1 MNCEFSLNKIPEV
14 IFMPRSARVKPL
26 DSMFHVMVR
35 SISEIKLFKT
45 DKDKI
50 KYFNLVKKYQD
61 IYHFKVYAYCLM
73 GNHGHF
79 IIDANGADISKFMH
93 GINLSY
99 AKYFNRVHNRHGHLF
114 QDRFKSK
121 VITNE
126 KYLYTLSAYIH
137 NNPSD
142 LQGYKTRVEKYNF
155 SSLSVYLNLRKDPFD
170 VLDYNFI
177 HTVFGFKMINPD
189 IDYLNFVHECNQFQF
204 KSEIEF
210 SEESSEYISC
220 RNPLLRNFEE
230 EFVIDF
236 VAKKTN
242 IDKHMFHAKHS
253 RTLINSRAIL
263 ALLMR
268 SFCDSKCSDI
278 CNILGNITQSRVSS
292 LSSYGLKLVSDT
304 GEYRHLVDEFI
315 KRYSYR

>member
-1 MNCEFSLNKIPEV
+1 
-14 IFMPRSARVKPL
+14 MPRSARIKPL
-26 DSMFHVMVR
+26 DSIFHVMVR

-50 KYFNLVKKYQD
+50 KYFNLIKKYQD
-61 IYHFKVYAYCLM
+61 IYHFNVYSYCLM

-79 IIDANGADISKFMH
+79 IIDANGADLSKFMH

-99 AKYFNRVHNRHGHLF
+99 AKYFNKVHKRHGHLF

-121 VITNE
+121 VVTNE

-142 LQGYKTRVEKYNF
+142 LHGYKGQVEKYNY

-170 VLDYNFI
+170 ILDYNFI
-177 HTVFGFKMINPD
+177 HTVFGFKTISPD
-189 IDYLNFVHECNQFQF
+189 ISYLNFVNNCTKFEF
-204 KSEIEF
+204 KNEIEF
-210 SEESSEYISC
+210 SEETSQYLSC
-220 RNPLLRNFEE
+220 RKPLLRNFEKE
-230 EFVIDF
+230 VVIDF
-236 VAKKTN
+236 VAENTN
-242 IDKHMFHAKHS
+242 IDKQMFHAKHS
-253 RTLINSRAIL
+253 RSLINSRAIL

-292 LSSYGLKLVSDT
+292 LSKLGLKLVNDSE
-304 GEYRHLVDEFI
+304 EYSHLVEKFI
-315 KRYSYR
+315 KNYS